1 MKSALNTYIYKHVYC
16 MMRLLCFFHFTT
28 VVSSSLPGLFSPSQV
43 FKRHKG
49 VDEDSSP
56 LSEEAMD
63 KSRVELAELERN
75 FLERVAETTSKLKQ
89 GGGRGGGGSG
99 GGSG

>member
-1 MKSALNTYIYKHVYC
+1 MSRHEIICIHVC
-16 MMRLLCFFHFTT
+16 MFMCMVPYSHRIF
-28 VVSSSLPGLFSPSQV
+28 LPPLSQV

-89 GGGRGGGGSG
+89 GGGRGGAGSG